1 MSTYS
6 ATPPPRS
13 EKTLIDNADRLAG
26 KTLRQIAY
34 EMGLTVP
41 ADQSHAK
48 GWIGELM
55 ELCLGA
61 TASSRPEPDFQYIGV
76 ELKTLPIN
84 HIGKPK
90 ESTYVCT
97 VPLTVEADIS
107 WSGSVVKRKLSR
119 VLWLPVEADASI
131 EFAQRRIGSAFLWS
145 PDAQQETDLRTDWQE
160 LMDMIHMGEIDKI
173 SSQHGK
179 VLQIRPKA
187 VNARALTKTATATG
201 EPGFTLPRGFY
212 LRTSFTHNLL
222 TMYAG

>member
-1 MSTYS
+1 
-6 ATPPPRS
+6 
-13 EKTLIDNADRLAG
+13 
-26 KTLRQIAY
+26 
-34 EMGLTVP
+34 
-41 ADQSHAK
+41 
-48 GWIGELM
+48 M

-145 PDAQQETDLRTDWQE
+145 PDPQQEADIRTDWQE
-160 LMDMIHMGEIDKI
+160 LMDMIYMGEIDKI

-201 EPGFTLPRGFY
+201 EPGLTLPRGFY

-222 TMYAG
+222 TMYAR

>member
-1 MSTYS
+1 
-6 ATPPPRS
+6 
-13 EKTLIDNADRLAG
+13 
-26 KTLRQIAY
+26 
-34 EMGLTVP
+34 MGLTVP

-160 LMDMIHMGEIDKI
+160 IMDMIHMGEIDKI

-201 EPGFTLPRGFY
+201 EPGLTLPRGFY

-222 TMYAG
+222 TMYAR

>member
-1 MSTYS
+1 
-6 ATPPPRS
+6 
-13 EKTLIDNADRLAG
+13 
-26 KTLRQIAY
+26 
-34 EMGLTVP
+34 
-41 ADQSHAK
+41 
-48 GWIGELM
+48 M

-61 TASSRPEPDFQYIGV
+61 TASSRPEPDFQYIGI

-107 WSGSVVKRKLSR
+107 WSGSVVKQKLSR
-119 VLWLPVEADASI
+119 VLWVPVEADASI

-145 PDAQQETDLRTDWQE
+145 PDPQQEADIRTDWQE

-187 VNARALTKTATATG
+187 ANARALTKTATATG
-201 EPGFTLPRGFY
+201 ESGFTLPRGFY
-212 LRTSFTHNLL
+212 LRASFTHNLL
-222 TMYAG
+222 RMYAR